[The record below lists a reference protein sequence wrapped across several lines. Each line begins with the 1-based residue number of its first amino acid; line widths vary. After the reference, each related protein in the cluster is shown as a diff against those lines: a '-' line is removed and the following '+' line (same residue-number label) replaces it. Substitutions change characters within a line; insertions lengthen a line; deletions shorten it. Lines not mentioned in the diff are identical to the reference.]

1 VAAGVQVVQLFDSWM
16 GDLGRAEYEAAVLP
30 YSRRIFEAVRA
41 TGVPT
46 IHFGTGTVGLLEA
59 MAAAGSDL
67 VSVDWRVPL
76 DEAWPRIGLDK
87 GIQGNL
93 DPAVLLAP
101 FEVVVRQA
109 DRVLRAAG
117 GRDGHIFNL
126 GHGVLPD
133 TPSDHLTRLVE
144 HVHKTTERTAVANP

>member
-1 VAAGVQVVQLFDSWM
+1 VVQLFDSWM
-16 GDLGRAEYEAAVLP
+16 GDLGRREYEAAVLP

-41 TGVPT
+41 TGVPA
-46 IHFGTGTVGLLEA
+46 IHFGTGTVGLLES
-59 MAAAGSDL
+59 MADAGSDL

-76 DEAWPRIGLDK
+76 DEAWRRIGPGK

-101 FEVVVRQA
+101 FEVVAREA
-109 DRVLRAAG
+109 DRVLAEAG

-133 TPSDHLTRLVE
+133 SPSDHLTRLVE
-144 HVHKTTERTAVANP
+144 HVHLATERTSIANP

>member
-1 VAAGVQVVQLFDSWM
+1 METLTEVTVRYLRAQVAAGVQVVQLFDSWM
-16 GDLGRAEYEAAVLP
+16 GDLGRREYEAAVLP

-46 IHFGTGTVGLLEA
+46 IHFGTGTVGLLES
-59 MAAAGSDL
+59 MAGAGSDL

-76 DEAWPRIGLDK
+76 DEAWRRIGPGK

-101 FEVVVRQA
+101 SRSSPA
-109 DRVLRAAG
+109 RPTGCWRRPAAATATSSTWATG
-117 GRDGHIFNL
+117 SS
-126 GHGVLPD
+126 P
-133 TPSDHLTRLVE
+133 TRPP
-144 HVHKTTERTAVANP
+144 TT

>member
-1 VAAGVQVVQLFDSWM
+1 
-16 GDLGRAEYEAAVLP
+16 VLP
-30 YSRRIFEAVRA
+30 YSRRIFEAVRS

-59 MAAAGSDL
+59 MASAGSDL

-76 DEAWPRIGLDK
+76 DEAWRRVGLDK

-93 DPAVLLAP
+93 DPAVMLAP
-101 FEVVVRQA
+101 FEVVRREA
-109 DRVLRAAG
+109 DRVLAAAG

-144 HVHKTTERTAVANP
+144 HVRLATERTSVANP